1 MFVQCLIRGELK
13 FESNYFFHCA
23 IKYSKIRRLRFYD
36 RVECAKFFSF
46 VRKRETQLTEICVR
60 KLSCTKFHGS
70 RAWPGFALRPPT
82 ISRDSCASFVTSEST
97 KFFEAVRCRH
107 FSLRD
112 LSKQSLSPLA
122 RCNVLPKRS
131 YFSLL
136 LNYVPKLCFGFE
148 TLAGSLGWN
157 HVQSSERTLFLF
169 DEVKVFA
176 RRRYICSNSSGITR
190 IIAYRSI
197 VSTREYTS
205 VGRGN
210 WRIER

>member
-1 MFVQCLIRGELK
+1 MNRIIFSIARSNILK
-13 FESNYFFHCA
+13 FEDYVFTIESSAPSFSVSSEKEKRSFRN
-23 IKYSKIRRLRFYD
+23 RNLRTKAQLYEIP
-36 RVECAKFFSF
+36 RFSS
-46 VRKRETQLTEICVR
+46 V
-60 KLSCTKFHGS
+60 
-70 RAWPGFALRPPT
+70 AWFCSPPSHH
-82 ISRDSCASFVTSEST
+82 ISRFLR
-97 KFFEAVRCRH
+97 KFRH
-107 FSLRD
+107 FGVYEVLRSCPMSPLRD

>member
-1 MFVQCLIRGELK
+1 MNRIIFSIARSNILK
-13 FESNYFFHCA
+13 FEDYETETF
-23 IKYSKIRRLRFYD
+23 LRSSRVRQVFQFRPKKRNAAD
-36 RVECAKFFSF
+36 RNLRTKAQLYEIPRFSS
-46 VRKRETQLTEICVR
+46 V
-60 KLSCTKFHGS
+60 
-70 RAWPGFALRPPT
+70 AWFCSPPSHH
-82 ISRDSCASFVTSEST
+82 ISRFLR
-97 KFFEAVRCRH
+97 KFRH
-107 FSLRD
+107 FGVYEVLRSCPMSPLRD

-131 YFSLL
+131 YFSILL

>member
-1 MFVQCLIRGELK
+1 MRQVFQFRPKKRNAADRNLRTKAQLYEIP
-13 FESNYFFHCA
+13 
-23 IKYSKIRRLRFYD
+23 RLSS
-36 RVECAKFFSF
+36 V
-46 VRKRETQLTEICVR
+46 
-60 KLSCTKFHGS
+60 
-70 RAWPGFALRPPT
+70 AWFCPPT
-82 ISRDSCASFVTSEST
+82 ISRDSCASFATSEST

-112 LSKQSLSPLA
+112 LSKQSPSPLA

>member
-1 MFVQCLIRGELK
+1 MNRIIFSIARSNILK
-13 FESNYFFHCA
+13 FEDYETETF
-23 IKYSKIRRLRFYD
+23 LRSS
-36 RVECAKFFSF
+36 RVRQVFRFRPKKG
-46 VRKRETQLTEICVR
+46 RKRGWPKFAYESSAVR
-60 KLSCTKFHGS
+60 NST
-70 RAWPGFALRPPT
+70 ALERGLVLPSHH
-82 ISRDSCASFVTSEST
+82 ISRFLRE
-97 KFFEAVRCRH
+97 FRH
-107 FSLRD
+107 FGVYEVLRSCPMSPLRD
-112 LSKQSLSPLA
+112 LSKQSPSPLA